1 MWRYLVVIRT
11 LVKGYKNNF
20 ESSTDLERYVK
31 VTKKTKTCIKHY
43 SNFIFTPKK

>member
-20 ESSTDLERYVK
+20 ESSTD
-31 VTKKTKTCIKHY
+31 
-43 SNFIFTPKK
+43 FIFYTKYNVIWMYIFKIEIPIFLL